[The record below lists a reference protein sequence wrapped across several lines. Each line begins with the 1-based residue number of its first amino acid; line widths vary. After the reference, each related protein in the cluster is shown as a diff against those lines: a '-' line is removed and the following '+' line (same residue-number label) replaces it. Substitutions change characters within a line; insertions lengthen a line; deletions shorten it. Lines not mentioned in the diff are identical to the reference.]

1 MLQFEP
7 LIDLTSFGTVRRY
20 LNGPGSPITDVLF
33 VREARLL
40 ATMAALLT
48 DEHPTD
54 AQRAQFAR
62 WIEQGRLK
70 VGVHRNRFLE
80 QPGREAQVDVDA
92 ISDDAH
98 CRVLFLPPYYLVHLP
113 LP

>member
-1 MLQFEP
+1 MLQFET
-7 LIDLTSFGTVRRY
+7 LIDPTCFGTVRRY

-40 ATMAALLT
+40 ATVAALLT

-62 WIEQGRLK
+62 WIEEGRLK
-70 VGVHRNRFLE
+70 VGVHRDRFLE
-80 QPGREAQVDVDA
+80 QPGREARVDVDA